1 MDWNNIKQLL
11 EKYYNAETT
20 ILEEQVLKSVLQRD
34 DVPEELKVDA
44 QLFTTYKNIHTDDL
58 NDFKPNQ
65 PIQFLGRKKISIPKM
80 IGVAASFLL
89 LSFFGIQFLQ
99 KSPSC
104 KPENVLAVINN
115 EPICDEEIAK
125 QKALEALQLISTKL
139 NKGTKDLNYIK
150 ALNTPKS
157 ITSKK

>member
-44 QLFTTYKNIHTDDL
+44 KLFTTYKNIHKEDL
-58 NDFKPNQ
+58 NDFKPNHR
-65 PIQFLGRKKISIPKM
+65 IQFLGKKTISIPKL
-80 IGVAASFLL
+80 IGVAASFLIL
-89 LSFFGIQFLQ
+89 CFFGVQFIQE
-99 KSPSC
+99 SPSC
-104 KPENVLAVINN
+104 KSENVLAVINN

-125 QKALEALQLISTKL
+125 QKALEALQLVSTKL

-157 ITSKK
+157 ITNKK

>member
-1 MDWNNIKQLL
+1 MDWNNVKQLL

-20 ILEEQVLKSVLQRD
+20 VLEEQLLKSYFQRD
-34 DVPEELKVDA
+34 DIPNELKADA
-44 QLFTTYKNIHTDDL
+44 KLFSTYQALNEKDL

-65 PIQFLGRKKISIPKM
+65 TIQFLGKKSISMPKM
-80 IGVAASFLL
+80 IGIAASFLL

-99 KSPSC
+99 QSQSC

-125 QKALEALQLISTKL
+125 QKAMEALQLISSKM
-139 NKGTKDLNYIK
+139 NQGTKNLDYIK
-150 ALNTPKS
+150 ALNTPQI